1 MSLPTGKQRGQVS
14 PNVRESGKFL
24 FVESGNLGWNTA
36 LGIRN
41 LMSTEKDLE
50 SSNWIPEST
59 LWNPESKTVSDI
71 PLHGLVVRAL
81 ELQSGGPK
89 FSPRPC
95 H

>member
-1 MSLPTGKQRGQVS
+1 
-14 PNVRESGKFL
+14 
-24 FVESGNLGWNTA
+24 
-36 LGIRN
+36 
-41 LMSTEKDLE
+41 MSTEKDLE

>member
-1 MSLPTGKQRGQVS
+1 
-14 PNVRESGKFL
+14 
-24 FVESGNLGWNTA
+24 
-36 LGIRN
+36 
-41 LMSTEKDLE
+41 MSTEKDLE

-71 PLHGLVVRAL
+71 PLHGLVVRAQ